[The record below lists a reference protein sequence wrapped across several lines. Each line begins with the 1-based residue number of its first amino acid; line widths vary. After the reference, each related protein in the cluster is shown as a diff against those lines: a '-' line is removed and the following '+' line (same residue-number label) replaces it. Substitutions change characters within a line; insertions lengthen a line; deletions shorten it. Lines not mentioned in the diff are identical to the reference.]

1 MDPAYRRKLGVLSC
15 TRVSFIVREG
25 DARSPEPARDME
37 GECSK
42 STKLGHLE
50 LSSAM
55 FHITVMLSSEQ
66 CRAARALLNWTQE
79 DLAVRAG
86 VSRSTVC
93 GFERGEHEL
102 QRASAAMI
110 RMTLEQAGVILIET
124 DEQGA
129 GAWLQSPHRPDQPDA
144 R

>member
-1 MDPAYRRKLGVLSC
+1 MG
-15 TRVSFIVREG
+15 
-25 DARSPEPARDME
+25 
-37 GECSK
+37 GECSI
-42 STKLGHLE
+42 STKLDYLE
-50 LSSAM
+50 LISAIL
-55 FHITVMLSSEQ
+55 HITVMLSSEQ

-86 VSRSTVC
+86 VSRSTVR

-110 RMTLEQAGVILIET
+110 RMTLEQAGVILIEA

-129 GAWLQSPHRPDQPDA
+129 GARLQSPHRPDQSDA